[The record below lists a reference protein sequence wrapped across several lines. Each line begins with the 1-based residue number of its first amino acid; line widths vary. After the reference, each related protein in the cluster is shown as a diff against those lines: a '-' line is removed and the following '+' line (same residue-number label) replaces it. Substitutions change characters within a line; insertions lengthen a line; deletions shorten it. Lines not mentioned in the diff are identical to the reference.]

1 MNRNSKGF
9 SLVELLITMVIFVLF
24 MTAAST
30 VFTNLL
36 TQFKQQSRL
45 AETNIEG
52 IIGLELFRQDIDAAG
67 YGLPWN
73 VAIAGNDWG
82 QLYNYYKETES
93 NPFSLNDA
101 PTSPPRAILSKNNA
115 TFSGENSIF
124 NGTDYIVIKSATVAR
139 NGTSEKWTTLSAK
152 SPYTRK
158 WTTAHETDPISENLQ
173 LDDKVIVISPAGR
186 FGALKELVVVDK
198 EDGKKAFFT
207 TFSNVTNFKPEE
219 SSLDETDIVY
229 GIHPPSDF
237 DLRMPFNRA
246 DYFILKSQ
254 GDNNIVPKRCAPNT
268 GVLVKA
274 VVKHSD
280 GEYDYQPL
288 LDCVADMQVVFGLD
302 TNADGAF
309 DPAGGDS
316 YSEDITTLTA
326 ENIREQLKQ
335 VRVYILA
342 HEGQK
347 DNTFIY
353 PSSTVSLGA
362 DVSLGR
368 EFNLAS
374 KIGNPEYK
382 NYRWKVYTIVTTPK
396 NLE

>member
-1 MNRNSKGF
+1 MNRNERGF
-9 SLVELLITMVIFVLF
+9 SLVELLVTMVIFVLF

-52 IIGLELFRQDIDAAG
+52 IIGLELLRQDIDGAG

-73 VAIAGNDWG
+73 VEIDGDSDGNDWE
-82 QLYNYYKETES
+82 QLSDYNESAS

-101 PTSPPRAILSKNNA
+101 SANPPRAILSKNDA
-115 TFSGENSIF
+115 TFSGSNSIF
-124 NGTDYIVIKSATVAR
+124 DGTDYLVVKSVTVAR
-139 NGTSEKWTTLSAK
+139 NGTSEKWTTLSSV
-152 SPYTRK
+152 SPYVRK
-158 WTTAHETDPISENLQ
+158 WTTSGETDPVSENLQ
-173 LDDKVIVISPAGR
+173 PNDRVIVISPAGR
-186 FGALKELVVVDK
+186 FGALKELVVNGTV
-198 EDGKKAFFT
+198 FYT
-207 TFSNVTNFKPEE
+207 TFSNVTSTPWRPEA
-219 SSLDETDIVY
+219 SSVDETDIVY
-229 GIHPPSDF
+229 GLDPSRN
-237 DLRMPFNRA
+237 LRMPFNRA
-246 DYFILKSQ
+246 DYFISKYQ
-254 GDNNIVPKRCAPNT
+254 GSNDIVPKRCAPNT
-268 GVLVKA
+268 GVLLKAIVKQ
-274 VVKHSD
+274 SD
-280 GEYDYQPL
+280 GTFEYQPL

-309 DPAGGDS
+309 DPTGGDS

-326 ENIREQLKQ
+326 SNIRDQLKQ

-353 PSSTVSLGA
+353 PSSTVDLGG
-362 DVSLGR
+362 DVGLGR
-368 EFNLAS
+368 VFNLAS
-374 KIGNPEYK
+374 KIGDPEYK
-382 NYRWKVYTIVTTPK
+382 KYKWKVYTIVTTPN